1 MADSAAGAM
10 VLFSKSFKANPH
22 LAYRQLRSRS
32 PVCRVRLPN
41 GKFAWLVTRYADA
54 LLVLK
59 DERFAK
65 DPVNARVDGRVPRQY
80 WLPSVVRA
88 LTRNM
93 LDVDPPDH
101 TRLRALVHRAFTP
114 RRVEQVRGRVQ
125 EIADDRLDRV
135 CRTGRMDLIGDYA
148 LPIPTTIIAELL
160 GIPTADRE
168 KFHRW
173 SSAIVAG
180 DASRLAELRAL
191 PSLVAIIRY
200 LRKLVAARRAAPADD
215 LVSALIESEQD
226 GDRLRGDELI
236 AMVFLLLVAGHE
248 TTVNLIGNGTL
259 ALLETGTLSRLRD
272 EPSAVPRAVEELLRY
287 DGPLEM
293 ATERYARVD
302 VELGGVTIPRGAR
315 VHAVLASANRDEDQF
330 PDPDTL
336 DLHRE
341 PNRHLAFGNGI
352 HFCVGAPLARLE
364 AQVAFTTLARRLPDL
379 HVAVDPLTLR
389 WRRGLVLRGLERLPV
404 AFSAQ

>member
-1 MADSAAGAM
+1 
-10 VLFSKSFKANPH
+10 
-22 LAYRQLRSRS
+22 
-32 PVCRVRLPN
+32 
-41 GKFAWLVTRYADA
+41 
-54 LLVLK
+54 
-59 DERFAK
+59 
-65 DPVNARVDGRVPRQY
+65 
-80 WLPSVVRA
+80 
-88 LTRNM
+88 
-93 LDVDPPDH
+93 
-101 TRLRALVHRAFTP
+101 
-114 RRVEQVRGRVQ
+114 
-125 EIADDRLDRV
+125 
-135 CRTGRMDLIGDYA
+135 
-148 LPIPTTIIAELL
+148 
-160 GIPTADRE
+160 
-168 KFHRW
+168 
-173 SSAIVAG
+173 
-180 DASRLAELRAL
+180 
-191 PSLVAIIRY
+191 
-200 LRKLVAARRAAPADD
+200 
-215 LVSALIESEQD
+215 LIESEQD

-364 AQVAFTTLARRLPDL
+364 AQVAFTTIARRLPDL